1 MIDFEPKW
9 HASDDQLVIGLPFL
23 EQLGVLQVCRH
34 VDGGF
39 EGEGESWI
47 DVEDAIARQLRQH
60 VASSRL
66 DISGGNKHFQRR
78 KEIWMRSAVKSPTSS
93 LELL

>member
-9 HASDDQLVIGLPFL
+9 HASDDQLVLGLLFL

-39 EGEGESWI
+39 EGVGEKVGEMLKMRS
-47 DVEDAIARQLRQH
+47 QGSCGSMLPLRDYLVGAQH
-60 VASSRL
+60 
-66 DISGGNKHFQRR
+66 KHFHRR
-78 KEIWMRSAVKSPTSS
+78 
-93 LELL
+93 